1 MNVLGSLGRARIG
14 LVATTAVAVL
24 GLSGCET
31 SPGAAALVGDF
42 RISTESL
49 QQAVNAALANPGAAA
64 SYGTDRAGFTR
75 TQLGRL
81 ISNEVIASA
90 AAEHDITV
98 NASEIDAQIDSF
110 AQQAGGMEQLI
121 RSAAEGGVPESELRS
136 FVRYYVLE
144 QKLGDALVA
153 DAPVSQADLEQAY
166 QQNIDQYDQVRAAHI
181 LVKSKATAD
190 EILAEVRR
198 TPSRFAELAAK
209 YSIDTTNKDNG
220 GDLGFA
226 GRGQFVPAFS
236 EAIFSAKPGS
246 FLEVHTKFGW
256 HVVRV
261 IERKRTS
268 LAEATP
274 ELKSSLLQETR
285 TKLLSQ
291 TLAEQARELGIHVS
305 PRYGRWDASQ
315 GTVVPLGGGG
325 AVSSP
330 SPAK

>member
-1 MNVLGSLGRARIG
+1 VNVLGGLGKARIG
-14 LVATTAVAVL
+14 LLAATAVAVMC
-24 GLSGCET
+24 LSGCET

-49 QQAVNAALANPGAAA
+49 QQEVNKALADPAAQA
-64 SYGTDRAGFTR
+64 SYGSDRAGFAR

-81 ISNEVIASA
+81 ISNRVIATA
-90 AAEHDITV
+90 AAEHGITV
-98 NASEIDAQIDSF
+98 SASEIDAQIDNF
-110 AQQAGGMEQLI
+110 AQQAGGMDQLV

-153 DAPVSQADLEQAY
+153 DTPVSQADLEQAY
-166 QQNIDQYDQVRAAHI
+166 QQNIDQYDQVHSAHI
-181 LVKSKATAD
+181 LVKDKATAD

-198 TPSRFAELAAK
+198 TPSSFADLAAEN
-209 YSIDTTNKDNG
+209 SIDTSNKDDG

-246 FLEVHTKFGW
+246 FVEVHTKYGW
-256 HVVRV
+256 HVVHV
-261 IERKRTS
+261 IARNRTS

-274 ELKSSLLQETR
+274 ELKSSLLQDTR
-285 TKLLSQ
+285 TRLLSQ
-291 TLAEQARELGIHVS
+291 ALGTQARELGIHVN
-305 PRYGRWDASQ
+305 PRYGRWDSAQ
-315 GTVVPLGGGG
+315 GTVVPVGGGG
-325 AVSSP
+325 VSVP
-330 SPAK
+330 SPAA